1 MVDQYYL
8 WRTGRAVSAALV
20 ILFFEVLFL
29 VPCAYEL
36 PFLLGFLL
44 PSAVTVLG
52 AVIALDVLPLMF
64 YPVRIGVCDL
74 G

>member
-44 PSAVTVLG
+44 PSAVTVLA
-52 AVIALDVLPLMF
+52 AVIPLGTYSRLCFTLFALV
-64 YPVRIGVCDL
+64 YVT
-74 G
+74 